1 MKEKIKEWTLEI
13 AGALLIILGLIN
25 EFFFK
30 KPKTIEADEEDI
42 ELREKEE
49 EREELRVG
57 ELLKKK
63 RTIMTQLSQELKQVT
78 ETSQIYT
85 SEKIMK
91 LIYGEEGLQEINK
104 KLENLDEKLLQEK
117 KEDIEELK
125 ELSGLLK
132 ADEEELRKKG
142 ITLNTLWTTEN
153 NIKQMQE
160 AMKGLFEVFD
170 DRIREENRILQDKK
184 TLTKMVENAKEREKH
199 FKELNKIIIYARKH
213 LQALEHEH
221 LRELWEK
228 HLLKKIDE
236 INQISMSTKERK
248 EIITYI
254 RKNFVNPIKEKL
266 KGEDL
271 SWLDQLE
278 TRMIQ
283 HEHLRKDKDWES
295 KLEKAVWDLSDE
307 MRKEWMI
314 HQHLE
319 TGFKRIDAEMTKL
332 KQAIGYKKTVRI
344 AAA

>member
-1 MKEKIKEWTLEI
+1 MKEKIKEWTLETI
-13 AGALLIILGLIN
+13 AAILIIIGLIN
-25 EFFFK
+25 EFFFR
-30 KPKTIEADEEDI
+30 KPKTIEADEEDL

-57 ELLKKK
+57 QLLNKKK
-63 RTIMTQLSQELKQVT
+63 KIMTELSQELREIT
-78 ETSQIYT
+78 ETSQLYM

-91 LIYGEEGLQEINK
+91 LIYGEEGLQEVNK
-104 KLENLDEKLLQEK
+104 KLENLDEKLMQEK

-132 ADEEELRKKG
+132 TDEQELRKKG
-142 ITLNTLWTTEN
+142 ITMNTLWTTEN

-160 AMKGLFEVFD
+160 AMQGLFEVFD
-170 DRIREENRILQDKK
+170 DRVREENKIIQDKH
-184 TLTKMVENAKEREKH
+184 TFTRMVENSKDREKH
-199 FKELNKIIIYARKH
+199 FQELNKIIIYARKH
-213 LQALEHEH
+213 LQAIEHGL

-228 HLLKKIDE
+228 HLLRKIDE
-236 INQISMSTKERK
+236 INQLSMSTKERK
-248 EIITYI
+248 ELLTYI
-254 RKNFVNPIKEKL
+254 RANFVNPIKQKL
-266 KGEDL
+266 KGEDT

-295 KLEKAVWDLSDE
+295 KLEKAIWDLSDE

-319 TGFKRIDAEMTKL
+319 TGFKKIDTEITKL
-332 KQAIGYKKTVRI
+332 KHAIGYKKTGKQI
-344 AAA
+344 A

>member
-199 FKELNKIIIYARKH
+199 
-213 LQALEHEH
+213 
-221 LRELWEK
+221 
-228 HLLKKIDE
+228 LLKKIDE